1 MKKKEQPMNELQIGF
16 KYFPFKTIA
25 LHAHSCEN
33 SATNIKIIQLSDLH
47 LHPKVSLE
55 YLLSLVE
62 QINAKE
68 PDLVL
73 FTGDIIECKAVKVKQ
88 QLEIFQHI
96 KASAYYV
103 TGNHDIFY
111 GQETLQEIL
120 EHNGITC
127 LDNKLIRLQV
137 QNQWLQLVGVSD
149 RYSFLRGK
157 RRPIETLFATIDKN
171 LFTILL
177 AHQPKDI
184 EHIKDAR
191 VDVQLSG
198 HTHGGQIFPFTY
210 LVKMFQPYFSGLY
223 TKNRTLLYVTNG
235 LGYWGVGLRYKANS
249 EIPVFTLH

>member
-1 MKKKEQPMNELQIGF
+1 MLQVGF
-16 KYFPFKTIA
+16 KYFPFKTVD
-25 LHAHSCEN
+25 LQLSTFPK
-33 SATNIKIIQLSDLH
+33 SSQSIKIIQLSDLH
-47 LHPKVSLE
+47 LHPNVSLP
-55 YLLSLVE
+55 YLLSLVT

-73 FTGDIIECKAVKVKQ
+73 FTGDIIECKAIKVKQ
-88 QLEIFQHI
+88 QLEVFQHI
-96 KASAYYV
+96 KAAAYYV

-127 LDNKLIRLQV
+127 LDNRCIRLQV
-137 QNQWLQLVGVSD
+137 QNKWLQLVGVSD

-157 RRPIETLFATIDKN
+157 QRPIQALFSTIDKN

-184 EHIKDAR
+184 EYIKDAR

-210 LVKMFQPYFSGLY
+210 LVKIFQPYFSGLY
-223 TKNRTLLYVTNG
+223 KKNKTLLYVTNG
-235 LGYWGVGLRYKANS
+235 LGYWGIGLRYKAKS
-249 EIPVFTLH
+249 EIPFFTLH